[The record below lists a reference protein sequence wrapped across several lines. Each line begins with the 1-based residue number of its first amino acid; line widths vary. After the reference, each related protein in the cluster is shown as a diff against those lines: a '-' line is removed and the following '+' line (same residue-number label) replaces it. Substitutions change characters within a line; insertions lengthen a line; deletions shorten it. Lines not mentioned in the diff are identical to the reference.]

1 MGALLAGDRKIVG
14 ITYGFAALAGVGLA
28 LACAFY
34 AGPATAQILDPPGW
48 HPEQPRKPRL
58 RPSMADDSS
67 PLSEEDRRAFD
78 SGAFGAEPQARTQAS
93 GPAEDGIA
101 EPGDALRPSLDD
113 DSAGGDAGEGGL
125 SGAEGDS
132 GDALP
137 LRRALQDGDPIPAIE
152 EAAQQD
158 GNIDL
163 ADPAATVEAEEDITE
178 VDMRSPEDVRAFV
191 NEPGGYDPLLLQAE
205 ETNPVFSPGTFQ
217 GFAFDPFPAIG
228 TKIGSFLLF
237 TTVEADYDFNNNLF
251 AAPDAVGDSSLEVR
265 PAARL
270 ASNWSRHALEL
281 RASGD
286 LSYHNQFPSEDDRAY
301 MVQGLGRLDVTSYTN
316 FQGLVAHE
324 FAQEG
329 RSAINASS
337 IGTRPNIEVT
347 RLRGAFNQRFNR
359 LSVQLRGNIIDTSYS
374 TNVVDGQVVSNADR
388 NYTLYEQAV
397 RPKWEFSPYLFAFS
411 DISFNQRDYGLAAFS
426 GPHPAQLDR
435 RALPVRSVVR
445 RRRRDRSRQR
455 QPRLR
460 ASGTGQPRAAAGRWP
475 ARRRRPCLADHATD
489 GALAHGGERRR
500 GDDDDGLAR
509 RHGAQLRARSPA
521 QLYEVSRRQRGPCL
535 HDAQLR
541 RHRHQRGA
549 AQRRSGLGILPQSM
563 DGAVCALS
571 AHRIPE
577 LAARQQL
584 QHRRSTGGR
593 EIKALI
599 FCRHELREALY
610 AAVVARADS
619 RATLALPIHAL
630 AGRRSG
636 DRSEG
641 ARRPSMR
648 SMASP

>member
-48 HPEQPRKPRL
+48 HPEQPRPKPRL

-125 SGAEGDS
+125 SGADGDS

-397 RPKWEFSPYLFAFS
+397 RPKWEFSPYLFAFT
-411 DISFNQRDYGLAAFS
+411 DISFHQRDYGLAAFS
-426 GPHPAQLDR
+426 DHILRSSTGERYRFGLSFGDVGEIVRGNVSLGYGHQELDNHELPPVDGLLVDADLAWQITPLTVLSLTAASDVAETTTTDSPGVMERNYGLEARHSFTRYLVGSAGLAYMTRNFVGTDINEEQLSGAVGSEYYLNPWTVLFAR
-435 RALPVRSVVR
+435 YQHTEFQS
-445 RRRRDRSRQR
+445 S
-455 QPRLR
+455 QPDSSYSIEEVQAGVRLR
-460 ASGTGQPRAAAGRWP
+460 
-475 ARRRRPCLADHATD
+475 H
-489 GALAHGGERRR
+489 
-500 GDDDDGLAR
+500 
-509 RHGAQLRARSPA
+509 
-521 QLYEVSRRQRGPCL
+521 
-535 HDAQLR
+535 
-541 RHRHQRGA
+541 
-549 AQRRSGLGILPQSM
+549 
-563 DGAVCALS
+563 
-571 AHRIPE
+571 
-577 LAARQQL
+577 
-584 QHRRSTGGR
+584 
-593 EIKALI
+593 
-599 FCRHELREALY
+599 
-610 AAVVARADS
+610 
-619 RATLALPIHAL
+619 
-630 AGRRSG
+630 
-636 DRSEG
+636 
-641 ARRPSMR
+641 
-648 SMASP
+648 